1 MWNLNDKKKHLIFST
16 IRNIMNKG
24 LSPVSSLFDYH
35 KLETKIPINCRRR
48 VILKRMFRDYF
59 FSHIEFNLFINFP
72 FGTTQYSRNVEPFC
86 NSEDFK
92 SNYGL
97 SKTLPLFP
105 YALLCH
111 LYYWPPPIAWLFLTV
126 SEDMGSYFPLTLPS
140 SQETSASLSMTPFLT
155 SPCQQLLPPF
165 SLPSSWPQ
173 RGASHFTSEVLSD
186 HNLLSCQLSPP
197 SLQIYSGTSLGSW
210 VLRLRPVY

>member
-1 MWNLNDKKKHLIFST
+1 MTKKHLIFST
-16 IRNIMNKG
+16 IRNVINKG

-97 SKTLPLFP
+97 AKTLPHFP
-105 YALLCH
+105 
-111 LYYWPPPIAWLFLTV
+111 TV
-126 SEDMGSYFPLTLPS
+126 NEWV
-140 SQETSASLSMTPFLT
+140 SLGLNHPHE
-155 SPCQQLLPPF
+155 
-165 SLPSSWPQ
+165 SLPSVGREELPRRWLRNLGRSLVLV
-173 RGASHFTSEVLSD
+173 GSIFT
-186 HNLLSCQLSPP
+186 
-197 SLQIYSGTSLGSW
+197 
-210 VLRLRPVY
+210 